1 MWNQSNGI
9 NSDNALTMVAQEL
22 NEKKLIGDKQSFF

>member
-1 MWNQSNGI
+1 MWNQPNEI

-22 NEKKLIGDKQSFF
+22 NEKKINRW